1 MRKEK
6 TIQYFAYLSNSLL
19 SFLGLLMESF
29 FFYTITQRFIMPK
42 MFSYY
47 YRRRGGLYDLRY
59 RNDNKVSS
67 ALVIFSVW
75 RQFEITAQLAS

>member
-6 TIQYFAYLSNSLL
+6 TIQYFAYLSNSCL
-19 SFLGLLMESF
+19 FLGFLWSPFSF
-29 FFYTITQRFIMPK
+29 IQLHKGLSCQRCFLTIIAGEEVYMIC
-42 MFSYY
+42 
-47 YRRRGGLYDLRY
+47 DIE
-59 RNDNKVSS
+59 NDNKVSS